1 MGFSNNTSESL
12 GDMTILPWGRGAVV
26 PVDLVWLTALSLG
39 WSGADKSGSATA
51 RGVEQ
56 ARTWACAG
64 ARDSI
69 RHCWAAGGGLT
80 CK

>member
-12 GDMTILPWGRGAVV
+12 GHMTIHLGAGGVVV
-26 PVDLVWLTALSLG
+26 PMDLVWLTALPLG